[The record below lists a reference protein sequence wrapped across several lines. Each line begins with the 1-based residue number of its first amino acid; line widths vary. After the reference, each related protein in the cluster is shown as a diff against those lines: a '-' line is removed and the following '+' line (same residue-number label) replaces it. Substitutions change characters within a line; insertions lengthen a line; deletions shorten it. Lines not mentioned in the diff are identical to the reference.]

1 LSKTTSGN
9 TSEPNPVKMLKSML
23 VSGAAAVT
31 VFAAFAAAPAVLADR
46 AEAQRIAVPAVAPPG
61 GAPASFADL
70 IQRVSPAVVSISVR
84 QKANASQRTDIENL
98 PPGLEEFMRRFP
110 ERGPNRQPQ
119 ALGSGFIIAENGTIV
134 TNNHVVEDAE
144 EIDIRL
150 SDGRELKAELVG
162 TDPGTDLAVLK
173 IKGGGRFP
181 FVVFDRTPTVRV
193 GDWVVAVGNPFG
205 LDGTATAGIVSAKG
219 RRDYGNSSYVDFIQI
234 DAPINRGN
242 SGGPAFDLKGNVIGV
257 NSAIFSPTGGN
268 VGIGFAIP
276 SDTASRIVDQLV
288 SSGRVTRGWLGVQV
302 QPVDREIAAS
312 IGLRDAKGAIVGS
325 VTPGSPAATAGLQ
338 QGDVILTFNGA
349 VITDSRDLTQRVG
362 ESPIG
367 RDARVEYQREGQ
379 RRTANV
385 RLGERPSDRQ
395 LLASAEG
402 PARPDGATPPAA
414 STMNALGLSVRNIT
428 ADDRRRFGLDGVE
441 GGLVISGI
449 EDNSAAA
456 ERVGIGE
463 VIVST
468 GADRKPVRTVE
479 DLNLAIETAKT
490 QNRPVLLQVQ
500 GRNGPARFVAME
512 PKRG

>member
-1 LSKTTSGN
+1 MSGN
-9 TSEPNPVKMLKSML
+9 TSEPNPAKMMKSML

-31 VFAAFAAAPAVLADR
+31 VFAAFAAAPAILADR
-46 AEAQRIAVPAVAPPG
+46 AEAQRIVAPAVAPPG
-61 GAPASFADL
+61 GAPGSFADL

-84 QKANASQRTDIENL
+84 QKANASQRADIENL

-276 SDTASRIVDQLV
+276 SDTAARIVDQLV

-325 VTPGSPAATAGLQ
+325 VTPDSPAAKAGLQ

-349 VITDSRDLTQRVG
+349 VIADSRDLTQRVG
-362 ESPIG
+362 EAPIG

-385 RLGERPSDRQ
+385 RLGERPSERQ
-395 LLASAEG
+395 LLASAQGGPQTPEG
-402 PARPDGATPPAA
+402 AA
-414 STMNALGLSVRNIT
+414 PQASAMNALGLSVRTIT

-441 GGLVISGI
+441 GGLVISAI
-449 EDNSAAA
+449 EDNSTAA

-479 DLNLAIETAKT
+479 DLNLAIEAAKA

>member
-1 LSKTTSGN
+1 MSGN
-9 TSEPNPVKMLKSML
+9 TSEANPAKMMKSML
-23 VSGAAAVT
+23 IAGAAAAT
-31 VFAAFAAAPAVLADR
+31 AFAGFAAAPTILAER
-46 AEAQRIAVPAVAPPG
+46 AEAQKITVPSVAPPG
-61 GAPASFADL
+61 GAPGSFADL

-84 QKANASQRTDIENL
+84 QKANAGERADIENL

-110 ERGPNRQPQ
+110 ERGPRRAPQ

-181 FVVFDRTPTVRV
+181 YVTFDRSPTVRV

-219 RRDYGNSSYVDFIQI
+219 RQNYGNSSYVDFLQI

-242 SGGPAFDLKGNVIGV
+242 SGGPAFDLKGNVVGV

-276 SDTASRIVDQLV
+276 SDTAARIVDQLV

-349 VITDSRDLTQRVG
+349 TIADSRDLTQRVG
-362 ESPIG
+362 EAAVG
-367 RDARVEYQREGQ
+367 RDARVEYQRDGQ

-385 RLGERPSDRQ
+385 RLGERPSERQ
-395 LLASAEG
+395 LLASAENPG
-402 PARPDGATPPAA
+402 GAPDATAP
-414 STMNALGLSVRNIT
+414 STAQLNGLGFAVRTIT
-428 ADDRRRFGLDGVE
+428 AEDRRRLSMDGVE
-441 GGLVISGI
+441 GGLVITRI

-463 VIVST
+463 VVVSA
-468 GADRKPVRTVE
+468 GPERKPLRTE
-479 DLNLAIETAKT
+479 DDLNAAIETAKT

-500 GRNGPARFVAME
+500 GRNGPARFIAME
-512 PKRG
+512 PKKR

>member
-1 LSKTTSGN
+1 MSGN
-9 TSEPNPVKMLKSML
+9 DANPAQMLKNMMIA
-23 VSGAAAVT
+23 GAAAAT
-31 VFAAFAAAPAVLADR
+31 AFAGFAAAPTILAER
-46 AEAQRIAVPAVAPPG
+46 AEAQKINVPAVTPPG
-61 GAPASFADL
+61 GAPGSFADL

-84 QKANASQRTDIENL
+84 QKANAGERADLENL

-110 ERGPNRQPQ
+110 ERGPRRQSQ

-150 SDGRELKAELVG
+150 SDGREVQAELVG

-181 FVVFDRTPTVRV
+181 YVTFDRSPTVRV

-219 RRDYGNSSYVDFIQI
+219 RRDFGGSSYVDFLQI

-242 SGGPAFDLKGNVIGV
+242 SGGPAFDLRGNVVGV

-276 SDTASRIVDQLV
+276 SDTAARVVDQLI
-288 SSGRVTRGWLGVQV
+288 STGRVTRGWLGVQV

-325 VTPGSPAATAGLQ
+325 VTPGSPAAAAGLQ
-338 QGDVILTFNGA
+338 QGDVILTFNGQA
-349 VITDSRDLTQRVG
+349 IEDSRDLTQKVG
-362 ESPIG
+362 QAQVG
-367 RDARVEYQREGQ
+367 RDARIEYQRGGQ
-379 RRTANV
+379 RRTASI
-385 RLGERPSDRQ
+385 RLGERPSERQ
-395 LLASAEG
+395 LLASAQENPSAGASG
-402 PARPDGATPPAA
+402 PSVATA
-414 STMNALGLSVRNIT
+414 MNALGITVRTIT
-428 ADDRRRFGLDGVE
+428 PEDRRRLSMDGVE
-441 GGLVISGI
+441 GGLVITAI
-449 EDNSAAA
+449 EDNSQAA

-463 VIVST
+463 VLVT
-468 GADRKPVRTVE
+468 AGPDRKPLRTVD
-479 DLNLAIETAKT
+479 DLNAAIEAAKSL
-490 QNRPVLLQVQ
+490 NRPVLLQVQ
-500 GRNGPARFVAME
+500 GRNGPARFIAME
-512 PKRG
+512 PKKG